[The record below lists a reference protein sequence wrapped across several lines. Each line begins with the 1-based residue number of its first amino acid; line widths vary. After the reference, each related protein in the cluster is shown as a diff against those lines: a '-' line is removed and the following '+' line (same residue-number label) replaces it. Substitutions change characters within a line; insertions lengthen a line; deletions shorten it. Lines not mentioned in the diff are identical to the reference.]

1 MGSKGLV
8 GASGTASAAAALGL
22 PRAAKAAPKA
32 AVRETTVI
40 RTAKGITVRC
50 TLSPSGRG
58 QGEGCE
64 NPPVIPFAVLSR
76 QPELHHGWPTL
87 ARCQSGRLLL
97 VYSGGREA
105 QVCPFGRVEFVQ
117 SDDCGRNCTW
127 PRVLLDTAIDDR
139 DSGVLETSK
148 GSILV
153 TILTSSAYES
163 ILEQAEKNPVP
174 EKAAW
179 PLVPERIEHA
189 RTAHR
194 RLTPAQ
200 RKAALGMW
208 MIRSCTFLMITL
220 WLSSLAC
227 GQTTQQSPFLSTFAA
242 AGGDRLLSSFEKGED
257 VSGWSGGAVVA
268 QQASAGSAAYL
279 APAGGKAELKL
290 NADWSPYR
298 HVKFDV
304 YNPGAVVSMNVR
316 VSDATGR
323 NIVAWEYSV
332 YHGRTTQHVRIDGLR
347 NGFTL
352 GEGIDTSRI
361 ARLEISFG
369 QRYKGDSCREG
380 LSIDNVASPPI
391 QPNRTPTPRM
401 WRRESQAAFA
411 CPSSPAS
418 RPATTP
424 GPSTRPPTSCS
435 HCRARD
441 VTGRAAPWNSS
452 PSTSTRS
459 SSGIVPGGSIV
470 PGRMSSAIG

>member
-1 MGSKGLV
+1 MRPWDRRDWLR
-8 GASGTASAAAALGL
+8 ASGTASAAAALGL

-189 RTAHR
+189 QTAHPSSHSR
-194 RLTPAQ
+194 PTQGGTRDVDDPVVHLPDDH
-200 RKAALGMW
+200 
-208 MIRSCTFLMITL
+208 
-220 WLSSLAC
+220 SLA
-227 GQTTQQSPFLSTFAA
+227 QFPRVRPNHPAVPFPIDFCR
-242 AGGDRLLSSFEKGED
+242 GGR
-257 VSGWSGGAVVA
+257 
-268 QQASAGSAAYL
+268 
-279 APAGGKAELKL
+279 
-290 NADWSPYR
+290 
-298 HVKFDV
+298 
-304 YNPGAVVSMNVR
+304 
-316 VSDATGR
+316 
-323 NIVAWEYSV
+323 
-332 YHGRTTQHVRIDGLR
+332 
-347 NGFTL
+347 
-352 GEGIDTSRI
+352 
-361 ARLEISFG
+361 
-369 QRYKGDSCREG
+369 
-380 LSIDNVASPPI
+380 
-391 QPNRTPTPRM
+391 
-401 WRRESQAAFA
+401 
-411 CPSSPAS
+411 
-418 RPATTP
+418 
-424 GPSTRPPTSCS
+424 
-435 HCRARD
+435 
-441 VTGRAAPWNSS
+441 
-452 PSTSTRS
+452 
-459 SSGIVPGGSIV
+459 
-470 PGRMSSAIG
+470 